1 MKKYINERL
10 RLFNEINSDL
20 LKTKIDEMA
29 DSILNT
35 HKKRGKVLLF
45 GNGGS
50 QSQASHLAADLLIR
64 YKKNSTRS
72 PITAFS
78 LSSDNVVIT
87 AAANDFKNE
96 NSILCQLKT
105 CFNPSDTALA
115 FSTSGTS
122 PNVINSLRWLNSQ
135 NNSNVYLLT
144 GKLDF
149 FEFNNVKLIETPFEC
164 STAIIQEFHLF
175 LIHIL
180 CETLESYE

>member
-35 HKKRGKVLLF
+35 HNKRGKVLLF

-50 QSQASHLAADLLIR
+50 QSQASHLAAELLIR

-78 LSSDNVVIT
+78 LS
-87 AAANDFKNE
+87 
-96 NSILCQLKT
+96 
-105 CFNPSDTALA
+105 
-115 FSTSGTS
+115 
-122 PNVINSLRWLNSQ
+122 
-135 NNSNVYLLT
+135 
-144 GKLDF
+144 
-149 FEFNNVKLIETPFEC
+149 
-164 STAIIQEFHLF
+164 
-175 LIHIL
+175 
-180 CETLESYE
+180 